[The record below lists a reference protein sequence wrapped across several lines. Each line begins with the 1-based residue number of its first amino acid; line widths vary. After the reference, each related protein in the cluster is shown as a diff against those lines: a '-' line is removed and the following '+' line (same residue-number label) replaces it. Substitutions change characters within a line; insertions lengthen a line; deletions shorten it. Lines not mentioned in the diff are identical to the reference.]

1 MLLQALNICIS
12 NACVYN
18 VEIQDLTSLF
28 TPFPSFLW
36 EVKKDRKRTQIT
48 ARSLLSNFCCVW
60 FLQLFNLDAFWCWQ
74 YDLSVTIME
83 SEEHQ
88 LQANITNEVAEKLL
102 QLSPDQFYALDS
114 DRQRRVYECTLG
126 QQCLYSVVNFKGEL
140 LVSVINPI

>member
-1 MLLQALNICIS
+1 
-12 NACVYN
+12 
-18 VEIQDLTSLF
+18 
-28 TPFPSFLW
+28 
-36 EVKKDRKRTQIT
+36 
-48 ARSLLSNFCCVW
+48 
-60 FLQLFNLDAFWCWQ
+60 
-74 YDLSVTIME
+74 ME

-114 DRQRRVYECTLG
+114 DRQRRVYECILG